1 MKNALRT
8 LYALLMITPVLLL
21 PMLTTV
27 GCQEQPEPA
36 PTLSPTPNPLS
47 PALPEKGNPK
57 LDSQLNQL
65 IQAENLGDAASFA
78 EQSNIKLV
86 DGSVRVIVESLP
98 EQVDATTKAASA
110 LGVVETSYGD
120 LLQVLVPVA
129 SLTTLADAA
138 SVRFVRL
145 PQYPVHGAEGGG
157 HGESN

>member
-1 MKNALRT
+1 MRNIIALWM
-8 LYALLMITPVLLL
+8 AILLVLL
-21 PMLTTV
+21 PVAITV
-27 GCQEQPEPA
+27 GCQQQPDTA

-47 PALPEKGNPK
+47 PALPEKGNSK

-65 IQAENLGDAASFA
+65 IQAERLGDAASFA
-78 EQSNIKLV
+78 AQSSIELI
-86 DGSVRVIVESLP
+86 DGSVRIIVESLP

-129 SLTTLADAA
+129 SLTTLAYEA

-145 PQYPVHGAEGGG
+145 PQYPVPGTEGGDN
-157 HGESN
+157 GESN

>member
-1 MKNALRT
+1 MKRPLIIQVII
-8 LYALLMITPVLLL
+8 LFILL
-21 PMLTTV
+21 PLLTTA
-27 GCQEQPEPA
+27 GCQEQSDTA

-57 LDSQLNQL
+57 LDSLLNQL

-78 EQSNIKLV
+78 EQSSIELI
-86 DGSVRVIVESLP
+86 DGSVRIIVESLP
-98 EQVDATTKAASA
+98 EQVEATTKAASA

-129 SLTTLADAA
+129 SLTALADAA

-145 PQYPVHGAEGGG
+145 PQYPVPGTEGGG
-157 HGESN
+157 NGESN

>member
-1 MKNALRT
+1 MKR
-8 LYALLMITPVLLL
+8 LLIIQTMVLFIL
-21 PMLTTV
+21 PPLLTTG
-27 GCQEQPEPA
+27 GCQEQSDTA
-36 PTLSPTPNPLS
+36 PTLSPAPNPPSPTLS
-47 PALPEKGNPK
+47 EKGNPK

-65 IQAENLGDAASFA
+65 IQAEKLGDAASFA
-78 EQSNIKLV
+78 EQSNIELV
-86 DGSVRVIVESLP
+86 DGNVRVIVESLP

-145 PQYPVHGAEGGG
+145 PQYPVPGTEGGG
-157 HGESN
+157 NGESN

>member
-1 MKNALRT
+1 MT
-8 LYALLMITPVLLL
+8 ILLVLL
-21 PMLTTV
+21 PVVVIV
-27 GCQEQPEPA
+27 GCQQQPEPA
-36 PTLSPTPNPLS
+36 PTLSPMPNPPTS
-47 PALPEKGNPK
+47 TLPEKGDPK

-65 IQAENLGDAASFA
+65 IQAEKLGDAASFA

-86 DGSVRVIVESLP
+86 DGDVRVIVESLP
-98 EQVDATTKAASA
+98 EQVEATTKAASA

-145 PQYPVHGAEGGG
+145 PQYPVPGTEGGG
-157 HGESN
+157 NGESN